1 MYSKLSKN
9 YEIIIELENRHEN
22 TKQLI
27 FDRQEH
33 LAREFEAVQK
43 KIFDLEKSMLEDMKH
58 VIADL
63 KEKQLNNQFQID
75 EIEKMNLSKL
85 GELPSEVEK
94 LGLKLRT
101 IQANIN
107 GILFFTGLAKT
118 KKPDKLWTVKSSY
131 SDIISMKPNEKK
143 DDL

>member
-1 MYSKLSKN
+1 MSDVYSKLSAN
-9 YEIIIELENRHEN
+9 YEIIIELENQHEN
-22 TKQLI
+22 TKRLI
-27 FDRQEH
+27 FERQEH
-33 LAREFEAVQK
+33 LANEFESVQT

-63 KEKQLNNQFQID
+63 KEKQINNQLKID

-85 GELPSEVEK
+85 GDLPSEVEK

-107 GILFFTGLAKT
+107 GDFYGISSLICCDSHLAKI
-118 KKPDKLWTVKSSY
+118 K
-131 SDIISMKPNEKK
+131 M
-143 DDL
+143 